1 MRIKK
6 LWLTIGL
13 IGCSI
18 FGLAACAE
26 ERLATGISLKE
37 YSSEAPLEFAMGKF
51 PYGDYTV
58 SIAYTDGSVEELA
71 LTEDM
76 ISETD
81 KLKFYQEG
89 NHTITVAYKGAE
101 TSVEINVARNQFSEN
116 IQLNDF
122 TATYNGKPL
131 P

>member
-1 MRIKK
+1 MLFRFI
-6 LWLTIGL
+6 
-13 IGCSI
+13 I
-18 FGLAACAE
+18 FFLYPNMLFFVACKE
-26 ERLATGISLKE
+26 EVRAKSISLNG
-37 YSSEAPLEFAMGKF
+37 YSSEHPLEIGMGKF
-51 PYGDYTV
+51 FYNGYSVTITYD
-58 SIAYTDGSVEELA
+58 DGETEELA

-89 NHTITVAYKGAE
+89 KNSITLTYKGAE

-122 TATYNGKPL
+122 
-131 P
+131 